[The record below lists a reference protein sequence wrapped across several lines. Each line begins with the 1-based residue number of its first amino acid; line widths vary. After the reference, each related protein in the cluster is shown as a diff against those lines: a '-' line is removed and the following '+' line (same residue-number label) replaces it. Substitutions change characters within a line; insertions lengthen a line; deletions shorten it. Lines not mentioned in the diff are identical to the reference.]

1 MADLIRYGVSIDRSL
16 SRRFD
21 RLIKERGYANRSEAI
36 RDLIRDRLVEEEW
49 ESAEGETVGVVTLL
63 YNHHQRELSS
73 RLTRS
78 QHDHHGETIS
88 SLHVHLDSENCL
100 EVIVMRARATVVK
113 KMAEHLIGTKGVK
126 HGKLIM
132 TSTGRQLT

>member
-21 RLIKERGYANRSEAI
+21 RVLKRRGYANRSEAI

-49 ESAEGETVGVVTLL
+49 ESGDEETVGVVTLL
-63 YNHHQRELSS
+63 YDHWQRELS
-73 RLTRS
+73 RKLTHS
-78 QHDHHGETIS
+78 QHDHRLQIIS
-88 SLHVHLDSENCL
+88 SLHVHLDTSNCL
-100 EVIVMRARATVVK
+100 EVIVMRAQASAIRRV
-113 KMAEHLIGTKGVK
+113 AEHLIGTKGVK

-132 TSTGRQLT
+132 TSTGRKLG